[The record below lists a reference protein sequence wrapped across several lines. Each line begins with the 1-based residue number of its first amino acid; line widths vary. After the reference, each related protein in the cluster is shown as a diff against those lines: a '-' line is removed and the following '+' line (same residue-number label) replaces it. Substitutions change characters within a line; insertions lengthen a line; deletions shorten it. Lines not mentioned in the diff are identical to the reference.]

1 MPIRQPVADTI
12 MKTQKSNVNMKIIMI
27 TTGTQQKAE
36 NHTNYK
42 LPSQSKKYNY
52 TFFKYIS
59 DKSDLNKNTKAWN
72 ISLVECSSFD
82 RSRHN

>member
-1 MPIRQPVADTI
+1 
-12 MKTQKSNVNMKIIMI
+12 MKIIMI